1 MGERIEDVKVN
12 FEKTQATMK
21 AKFQEVDP
29 VTQMDNDDN
38 EQLKECGDARVMIQ
52 KGTITSP
59 DGETVVPTDLTFI
72 RTRNKRGGIDVTCVV
87 PSLGMS
93 SPT

>member
-1 MGERIEDVKVN
+1 MSERIEQV
-12 FEKTQATMK
+12 K
-21 AKFQEVDP
+21 AKFERITTPMNAKFMEVDP
-29 VTQMDNDDN
+29 ITQMDNDDN
-38 EQLKECGDARVMIQ
+38 EQLKECGDSRVMMQ

-59 DGETVVPTDLTFI
+59 DGETVIPTDLKFI

-87 PSLGMS
+87 PSLGMT